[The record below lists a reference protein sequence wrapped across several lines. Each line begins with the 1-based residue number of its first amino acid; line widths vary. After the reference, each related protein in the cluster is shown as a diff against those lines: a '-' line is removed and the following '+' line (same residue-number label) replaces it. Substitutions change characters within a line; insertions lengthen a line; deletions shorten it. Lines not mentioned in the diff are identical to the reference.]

1 MTRAFRYLTAVAC
14 VLVAPLAAQAFCPE
28 IAVLDGAGGGG
39 SVFPVFDTSV
49 VDLRLVVDVVPDP
62 VLAHQLGLELITP
75 SGQRF
80 RSFTC
85 VVGGLASGRDCAV
98 GPVGK
103 LLDGDKTLASW
114 DATVVL
120 PVAGTQ
126 ITTSSLYGTWRIVP
140 TLDELGIDCSE
151 SYGFVITAPDTSTL
165 FVDGFE
171 SGNVSAWS
179 SALP

>member
-1 MTRAFRYLTAVAC
+1 MTMTVRCLTVVGC
-14 VLVAPLAAQAFCPE
+14 VLLAPFVAQAFCPE

-39 SVFPVFDTSV
+39 GVFPVFDSSV

-62 VLAHQLGLELITP
+62 VVAHQLGLELVTP

-85 VVGGLASGRDCAV
+85 VVGGTASGRDCAV
-98 GPVGK
+98 GPFGK
-103 LLDGDKTLASW
+103 TLDGEAVFSSW

-126 ITTSSLYGTWRIVP
+126 ITASHLYGEWQIVP
-140 TLDELGIDCSE
+140 TLDEEAVDCPV
-151 SYGFVITAPDTSTL
+151 SYGFVLTAPTTTTV
-165 FVDGFE
+165 FADGFE
-171 SGNVSAWS
+171 SGGITAWS
-179 SALP
+179 TAVP

>member
-1 MTRAFRYLTAVAC
+1 MTRALRSLTAAAC
-14 VLVAPLAAQAFCPE
+14 VLVAPLAAHAFCPE

-39 SVFPVFDTSV
+39 SVFPVFDASV

-62 VLAHQLGLELITP
+62 VVAHQLGLELITP

-98 GPVGK
+98 GPLGK
-103 LLDGDKTLASW
+103 LLDGEATLATW

-120 PVAGTQ
+120 PVAGSQVTS
-126 ITTSSLYGTWRIVP
+126 SSLYGTWRVVP
-140 TLDELGIDCSE
+140 TLDEQAIDCSA
-151 SYGFVITAPDTSTL
+151 SYGFVITAPDTAAL
-165 FVDGFE
+165 FDDGFE
-171 SGNVSAWS
+171 SGGTTAWS
-179 SALP
+179 STVP